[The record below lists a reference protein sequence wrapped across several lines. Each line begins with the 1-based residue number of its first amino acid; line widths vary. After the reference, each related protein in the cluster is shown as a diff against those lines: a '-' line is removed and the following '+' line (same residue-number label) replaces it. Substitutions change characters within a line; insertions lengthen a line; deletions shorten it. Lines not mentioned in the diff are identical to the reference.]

1 VRHVLSSSLAVV
13 LLAVSWPAVV
23 VAVVAVTAFALWGM
37 LRRGSIADRARRDY
51 PDDDDG

>member
-1 VRHVLSSSLAVV
+1 VSPPLLATV

-23 VAVVAVTAFALWGM
+23 AVVVAVTGLALWGM

-51 PDDDDG
+51 PDDDDR